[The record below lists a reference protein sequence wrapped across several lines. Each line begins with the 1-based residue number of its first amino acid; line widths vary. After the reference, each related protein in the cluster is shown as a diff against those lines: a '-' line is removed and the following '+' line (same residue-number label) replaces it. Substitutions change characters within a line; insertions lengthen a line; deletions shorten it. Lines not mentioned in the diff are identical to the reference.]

1 MQTIKIKYYTE
12 NKVDSEYIDTYCTQ
26 YASMLHC
33 SFNLYKKGLKQ
44 KEIEKKLSLLNNTS
58 LVNNSFDMR
67 SCAMHS
73 NAIFKSNK
81 TQIDEDGN
89 INKLIFGGRKSFL
102 DLIKGNITKHEWK
115 DKRKIYYSIGES
127 NQKGNRRFQLNK
139 DLKSITFKPN
149 KDLHVELKF
158 NGKYKNYKNILEKLY
173 KAQEAKFI
181 PITYTLS
188 KEYINISFDEKLLS
202 ENINPYFIKDRIFAI
217 DLNPN
222 YIGYSI
228 VDWKS
233 SSEFNVIKSG
243 TISIKSINDNDF
255 KLDKQHNVPSTDKR
269 RIKINNKRNHEIFE
283 ISKFL
288 TKECKHYQCE
298 FFSMEDLNIK
308 SSDKKKGSKFNKL
321 CNNNWN
327 RKSLVDNITKLCN
340 ILGIRVREVVPNY
353 SSFVGNFLYRELN
366 RPDMELA
373 SIEIGRRCFEFNH
386 QYILKDKEQRKN
398 IVTPD
403 VNDFADRYEKS
414 LEEFGVDGEYM
425 NIVELYN
432 FLKKSKCRYRLS
444 LDSLNLKFSRC
455 FSPKS
460 LVMKN
465 LYCFTNIS

>member
-12 NKVDSEYIDTYCTQ
+12 NKVDSEYIDTCCIQ

-33 SFNLYKKGLKQ
+33 AFNLYKKGLNQ
-44 KEIEKKLSLLNNTS
+44 KEIEKKLSSLNNIS
-58 LVNNSFDMR
+58 LVNNSFDRR

-73 NAIFKSNK
+73 NTIFKSNQ

-102 DLIKGNITKHEWK
+102 DLIKGNITKQEWK
-115 DKRKIYYSIGES
+115 EKRKVYYSIGES

-149 KDLHVELKF
+149 RDLHITLKF
-158 NGKYKNYKNILEKLY
+158 NGLYRKYSDILENLYKN
-173 KAQEAKFI
+173 QELRLI
-181 PITYTLS
+181 PLTYTLS

-202 ENINPYFIKDRIFAI
+202 ENINPYFVKDRIFAI

-243 TISIKSINDNDF
+243 TISIKNINDSDF
-255 KLDKQHNVPSTDKR
+255 NLDKQHNVPSTDKR
-269 RIKINNKRNHEIFE
+269 RIYLSNKRNYEVLE

-288 TKECKHYQCE
+288 VKECKHYKCE
-298 FFSMEDLNIK
+298 YFSLEDLNIK

-327 RKSLVDNITKLCN
+327 RNKLHQNLKKRCS
-340 ILGIRVREVVPNY
+340 ILGIRFQVVVPNY
-353 SSFVGNFLYRELN
+353 SSFVGNFLYRDLN

-373 SIEIGRRCFEFNH
+373 SIEIGRRCYEFKH
-386 QYILKDKEQRKN
+386 QYITKDKEQRKN

-403 VNDFADRYEKS
+403 INDFADRYEKS
-414 LEEFGVDGEYM
+414 LEEFGVEGEYR

-455 FSPKS
+455 FSLKS
-460 LVMKN
+460 QLIKN
-465 LYCFTNIS
+465 FNSYVKFS